1 MSFSSTREAAVLAHD
16 YLNGEATREQLV
28 RAMQR
33 LEVSHSS
40 KAENHRPRRLNSNRL
55 NSKKLILRRLEST
68 IGEHICELWPE
79 CGTSCSH
86 PNFQKETLQF
96 RAFEDPLQ
104 RALTDDDRGQGVVQ
118 DVLCRIAR
126 KQDAKLSNLVVS
138 QQREIAGLK
147 AKAAAVL
154 SKELSKEEM
163 LHDHCKTA
171 IASGLIDTATPATQA
186 LLRVLKHCR
195 PVAAAGSPLYQQ
207 SSAPKKTD
215 PLLFGAPSTA
225 KVTAK
230 FVQKIDALSEV
241 TSEKSTPA
249 PAMRPEEWVRQQR
262 IKNASASSSIILQGL
277 SKVPHPCDRQGLARF
292 LPHEAPLSKLTGPH
306 PGEGQRQRTGT
317 ASSLSSRTQSIFMP
331 HPSDRQGLARFL
343 PHEAPLSKLMADPT
357 RSQKSAVMQASLA
370 PWMLPAS
377 FSPLFEKSENSM
389 MVLDKRGGNKYH

>member
-28 RAMQR
+28 RGMQR

-40 KAENHRPRRLNSNRL
+40 KAEKHRPRRL

-207 SSAPKKTD
+207 SSAPKKNRPFAIWSSFD
-215 PLLFGAPSTA
+215 CKGDG
-225 KVTAK
+225 KVCK
-230 FVQKIDALSEV
+230 
-241 TSEKSTPA
+241 
-249 PAMRPEEWVRQQR
+249 
-262 IKNASASSSIILQGL
+262 KNRCI
-277 SKVPHPCDRQGLARF
+277 V
-292 LPHEAPLSKLTGPH
+292 
-306 PGEGQRQRTGT
+306 
-317 ASSLSSRTQSIFMP
+317 
-331 HPSDRQGLARFL
+331 
-343 PHEAPLSKLMADPT
+343 
-357 RSQKSAVMQASLA
+357 
-370 PWMLPAS
+370 
-377 FSPLFEKSENSM
+377 
-389 MVLDKRGGNKYH
+389 